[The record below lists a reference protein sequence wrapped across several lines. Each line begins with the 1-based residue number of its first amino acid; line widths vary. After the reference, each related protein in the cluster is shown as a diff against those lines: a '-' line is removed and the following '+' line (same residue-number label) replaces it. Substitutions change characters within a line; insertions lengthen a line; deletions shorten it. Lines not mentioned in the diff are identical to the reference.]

1 MRSAACCYAAPMRS
15 IRWSTWLMVLD
26 VEFEVLEPPALR
38 ERLALAAQRI
48 TRSLA
53 RG

>member
-1 MRSAACCYAAPMRS
+1 MNDAEEAPDR
-15 IRWSTWLMVLD
+15 RLHPVVYWLIVLE

-38 ERLALAAQRI
+38 ERLALAGQRI
-48 TRSLA
+48 RRSLA